1 MSGGENIYPAE
12 IENALMRHE
21 GIADVAVIGIPS
33 DRWGETV
40 MALIVRSDAELDE
53 LGVIDFARTQLA
65 GYKVP
70 RSVQWVDA
78 LPRNPSGKVLKTE
91 LRAPFWEGHDRNVN

>member
-12 IENALMRHE
+12 IENALMRHD
-21 GIADVAVIGIPS
+21 GVADVAVIGIPNEQ
-33 DRWGETV
+33 WGETV
-40 MALIVRSDAELDE
+40 TAMIVRSDDDLDE
-53 LGVIDFARTQLA
+53 HAIMDFARTQLA

-70 RSVQWVDA
+70 RSIHWVDA

-91 LRAPFWEGHDRNVN
+91 LRAPFWEGHERQVN